1 MANETTAD
9 KLYEMRLST
18 MSRAYR
24 DQETDP
30 GYVKMGFDERFSLLV
45 DAEWD
50 ARRINRR
57 ARLLRSADFSIHEAN
72 IIDVRYDADR
82 KLERAKIEEL
92 ARCDWIRD
100 ALNLIITGSTGAG
113 KSWLACALGVAAAN
127 NFHTVR
133 YARLPQLLDS
143 LALAKE
149 TDTFK
154 RWQKRYIKCD
164 LLIIDDWLLVKLT
177 DTEAREV
184 LEIIE
189 ARHGVRS
196 TMLCSQYAP
205 GGWHA
210 KLGEGAIADAVID
223 RLVHSSH
230 VIHIEGKESMRKRT
244 SRL

>member
-1 MANETTAD
+1 MANETTCD

-18 MSRAYR
+18 MARAYR
-24 DQETDP
+24 DQDDDP
-30 GYVKMGFDERFSLLV
+30 ATLAMGFDERYSLLV

-50 ARRINRR
+50 ARRINKRT
-57 ARLLRSADFSIHEAN
+57 RLLRSAGFSLHEAN
-72 IIDVRYDADR
+72 IIDVRYDIDR
-82 KLERAKIEEL
+82 KLDRSKIEEL
-92 ARCDWIRD
+92 SRCEWIRD
-100 ALNLIITGSTGAG
+100 GYNLIITGSTGAG
-113 KSWLACALGVAAAN
+113 KSWLACALGVCAAN
-127 NFHTVR
+127 NFYTVR
-133 YARLPQLLDS
+133 YARLPQLLDG

-149 TDTFK
+149 TDSFA
-154 RWQKRYIKCD
+154 RWQKRHLRCD

-177 DTEAREV
+177 EIEAREV

-189 ARHGVRS
+189 ARHGSRS

-230 VIHIEGKESMRKRT
+230 TIHIDGKESMRKRT

>member
-1 MANETTAD
+1 MANETTTD

-24 DQETDP
+24 DQERDP
-30 GYVKMGFDERFSLLV
+30 SYAKMGFDERFSLLV

-57 ARLLRSADFSIHEAN
+57 ARLLRSADFSINEAN

-82 KLERAKIEEL
+82 KLDRAKIEDL

-127 NFHTVR
+127 NFYSVR

-164 LLIIDDWLLVKLT
+164 LLVIDDWLLVKISE
-177 DTEAREV
+177 TEAREV